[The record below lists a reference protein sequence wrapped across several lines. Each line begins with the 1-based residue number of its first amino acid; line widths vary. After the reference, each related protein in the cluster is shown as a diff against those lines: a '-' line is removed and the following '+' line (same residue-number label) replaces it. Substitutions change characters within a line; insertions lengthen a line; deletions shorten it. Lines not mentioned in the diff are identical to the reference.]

1 VQQQRQLQILLGNL
15 LKHMLQLHWLRKTKL
30 LLEEIFSIHNLLLKK
45 FQKVLRNIF
54 KLKELLLIMMLL
66 LQKLQLQHHF

>member
-15 LKHMLQLHWLRKTKL
+15 LKHMLQLHWLSKTKL

-54 KLKELLLIMMLL
+54 KLKELLLIIMLL

>member
-15 LKHMLQLHWLRKTKL
+15 LKHMLQLHWLSKTKL

-54 KLKELLLIMMLL
+54 KLKELLLIMLLL